1 MWTHEKARHAASN
14 EAASFNSNPQDI
26 GAKHLGQMDLGPQ
39 NLGRKPHT
47 GSEAIPRLR
56 CDGWTLTKQR
66 RFCELLA
73 ECGEVETV
81 SRAVGMT
88 RQTAYRLRCRKA
100 GKAFALAWDA
110 AMLIASRVMI
120 DDAVLMTFHGSV
132 EKSVRVG
139 NTITKHRRTPAMLF
153 ATAERLRS
161 PRILGSP
168 TVVAASEDWERCL
181 DLLEQG
187 QVYCAEDDSS
197 PVEPPPAL
205 PAPNPPPQLTAPR
218 PAASAQSFAD
228 DYADAARPLVKEPSP
243 LPLTRAQRRV
253 MDKNR
258 RKAVAK
264 TVKAATAR
272 AEGVWA

>member
-1 MWTHEKARHAASN
+1 MSKYTQAQLTAFNDAVPL
-14 EAASFNSNPQDI
+14 NSNT
-26 GAKHLGQMDLGPQ
+26 MDQTGP
-39 NLGRKPHT
+39 
-47 GSEAIPRLR
+47 EAMPRLR

-88 RQTAYRLRCRKA
+88 RQTAYRLRCRKP

-132 EKSVRVG
+132 EKAVRQG
-139 NTITKHRRTPAMLF
+139 NTVTKHRRTPAMLF

-168 TVVAASEDWERCL
+168 AVIAAAEDWERCL
-181 DLLEQG
+181 DLLEIG
-187 QVYCAEDDSS
+187 QVYVAEDETADATPRLS
-197 PVEPPPAL
+197 PPPLHPPGTQAAL
-205 PAPNPPPQLTAPR
+205 AMR
-218 PAASAQSFAD
+218 AASLVQN
-228 DYADAARPLVKEPSP
+228 RPETKPVP

-253 MDKNR
+253 MQKHALQATGI
-258 RKAVAK
+258 KV
-264 TVKAATAR
+264 TGPATASSG
-272 AEGVWA
+272 EMGV

>member
-1 MWTHEKARHAASN
+1 MSHYKQAQLAAFN
-14 EAASFNSNPQDI
+14 DAAPVNSNHQDF
-26 GAKHLGQMDLGPQ
+26 GSQGQTGP
-39 NLGRKPHT
+39 
-47 GSEAIPRLR
+47 EAMPRLR
-56 CDGWTLTKQR
+56 CDGWTLVKQR

-88 RQTAYRLRCRKA
+88 RQTAYRLRCRTA
-100 GKAFALAWDA
+100 GQAFALAWDA

-120 DDAVLMTFHGSV
+120 DDDVLMTFHGSV

-168 TVVAASEDWERCL
+168 AVIAASEDWERCL

-187 QVYCAEDDSS
+187 QVYAPEDDAA
-197 PVEPPPAL
+197 PNAV
-205 PAPNPPPQLTAPR
+205 PNPPPHLQAPPLSPHTGDR
-218 PAASAQSFAD
+218 LAGIAAPPPAPVA
-228 DYADAARPLVKEPSP
+228 
-243 LPLTRAQRRV
+243 LPLSRAQRRV
-253 MDKNR
+253 LLKR
-258 RKAVAK
+258 ALRAK
-264 TVKAATAR
+264 GMAAKGPASAATAAVR
-272 AEGVWA
+272 G